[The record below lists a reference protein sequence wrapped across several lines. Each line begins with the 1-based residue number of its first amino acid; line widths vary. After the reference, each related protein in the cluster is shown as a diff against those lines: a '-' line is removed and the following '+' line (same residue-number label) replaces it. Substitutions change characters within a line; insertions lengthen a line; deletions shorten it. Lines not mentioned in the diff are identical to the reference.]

1 MMPLSLKNCLTSANL
16 WLTAA
21 ITGLFFVAFYV
32 QAKLLWPYDH
42 VPGISL
48 LFLPHGIRVLAVLIG
63 RGASIPGLLFGNL
76 AVSWF
81 LFGGLGMAEIWAGV
95 LSSVMP
101 FLALRCIE
109 GVLGQSL
116 TDRFNPTR
124 LLAFVVCS
132 AAFNAIS
139 HILLFSMLADGDALP
154 GLDALMVMLTGDVA
168 GGLLL
173 IGVLWVVI
181 KGTRDLVLPTALG
194 RSAPPAMTAYALIER
209 TGVVAGGLFLAYQI
223 PFLVDPLLIGSAT
236 ALGIVPFLVAL
247 VSVWQYRYSA
257 LAGLFMGA
265 LTLAPD
271 YVMEPSAMLGFAIAY
286 AVSSGLALF
295 LVDRVWGLDL
305 SPTPW
310 SLVRFSLLLILAFS
324 STTSVFLAYGQF
336 NDGTGL
342 FWSQMVLAALLV
354 WVCLFWPALWL
365 FGRVRQI
372 L

>member
-1 MMPLSLKNCLTSANL
+1 MPLSLKNCLTPANV

-21 ITGLFFVAFYV
+21 IAGLFFVAFYV

-48 LFLPHGIRVLAVLIG
+48 LFLPHGVRVLAVLIG
-63 RGASIPGLLFGNL
+63 RGASIPGLLLGNL

-81 LFGGLGMAEIWAGV
+81 LFGVLGVSEILASL

-101 FLALRCIE
+101 FLALKCIE
-109 GVLGQSL
+109 AVTHQSL
-116 TDRFNPTR
+116 TDRFNTTR
-124 LLAFVVCS
+124 LVGFVMCS
-132 AAFNAIS
+132 AVFNAIS
-139 HILLFSMLADGDALP
+139 HIVLFSLLVRYEVLP
-154 GLDALMVMLTGDVA
+154 GLEDLIVMLTGDVA

-194 RSAPPAMTAYALIER
+194 RSVPPAMTAYALIER
-209 TGVVAGGLFLAYQI
+209 TGVVAGGLFVAYQI
-223 PFLVDPLLIGSAT
+223 PFLVDPLLVGSAT
-236 ALGIVPFLVAL
+236 ALGMVPFLVAL

-257 LAGLFMGA
+257 LAGLFLGA

-286 AVSSGLALF
+286 VVSSGLAL
-295 LVDRVWGLDL
+295 VMVERVWGLDL
-305 SPTPW
+305 SPTLP
-310 SLVRFSLLLILAFS
+310 SLVRFSLLLILAIA
-324 STTSVFLAYGQF
+324 STTTLYLA
-336 NDGTGL
+336 DGGSSDGMGV
-342 FWSQMVLAALLV
+342 FWSKMVSAGLLV
-354 WVCLFWPALWL
+354 WVCLFWPALWV